1 MEGGRFSLNMT
12 DWLKVGKGALIA
24 SAGAGLTY
32 LSANVMGADFGMYTP
47 VVVAGWSIF
56 VNLAKKFLEE
66 SANPEEEE
74 EVVE

>member
-1 MEGGRFSLNMT
+1 MA
-12 DWLKVGKGALIA
+12 DWLKIGKGALIA

-32 LSANVMGADFGMYTP
+32 LSANVMGSDFGMYTP

-66 SANPEEEE
+66 SAKEPEA
-74 EVVE
+74 EVTE

>member
-1 MEGGRFSLNMT
+1 MENGRFSLNT
-12 DWLKVGKGALIA
+12 ADWLKVGKGALIA
-24 SAGAGLTY
+24 SVGAGLTY

-66 SANPEEEE
+66 SAKEPEEEVTE
-74 EVVE
+74 